1 MIVLKY
7 QKSGSSAFISH
18 KDLLRHV
25 SRILR
30 RANIPVNFSQGF
42 NPHSLIYFSPPLV
55 LGVSSTAEYL
65 SIDTNLEASEVL
77 KRYNDAVPKGLEAS
91 RVFTCEK
98 NPNLQAIVVAGDYIF
113 PTTQHNINAKN
124 SGLSVESG
132 DINADC
138 GNLDCDNDNLDEYFC
153 SKLYDD
159 GKFQTEYLKKG
170 EKIVENVEDKIFEV
184 GNSDGKLRMR
194 LALGNVTL
202 RPDRILSSLNQK
214 LDENMCLTDVVKVA
228 QYVMVDG
235 VLVDVDDYLDGLKKN
250 LK

>member
-7 QKSGSSAFISH
+7 QKSGSPAFISH

-113 PTTQHNINAKN
+113 PTTQHNINA
-124 SGLSVESG
+124 
-132 DINADC
+132 
-138 GNLDCDNDNLDEYFC
+138 DNGNLDEYFC
-153 SKLYDD
+153 EKLYDE
-159 GKFQTEYLKKG
+159 GKFQAEYLKKG
-170 EKIVENVEDKIFEV
+170 EKIVENVEDKIYEV

-202 RPDRILSSLNQK
+202 RPDRILYSLNQK
-214 LDENMCLTDVVKVA
+214 LDENMRLTDVVKVS
-228 QYVMVDG
+228 QYVMVDNE
-235 VLVDVDDYLDGLKKN
+235 LVDVDDYLDSINKSK
-250 LK
+250 

>member
-7 QKSGSSAFISH
+7 QKSGSPAFISH

-65 SIDTNLEASEVL
+65 SIDTNLDGEEVL
-77 KRYNDAVPKGLEAS
+77 KRYNNAVPSGLEAS
-91 RVFTCEK
+91 RVFTCAK

-113 PTTQHNINAKN
+113 PTTQHNISAKN
-124 SGLSVESG
+124 CSLNVES
-132 DINADC
+132 DNINVDC
-138 GNLDCDNDNLDEYFC
+138 GDLNDDNDNLDEYFC
-153 SKLYDD
+153 SKLFVD
-159 GKFQTEYLKKG
+159 GKFQAEYVKKG
-170 EKIVENVEDKIFEV
+170 EKTVEYVEDKIFAVESE
-184 GNSDGKLRMR
+184 NSKLRMR

-202 RPDRILSSLNQK
+202 RPDRILPSINERLG
-214 LDENMCLTDVVKVA
+214 ENMCLTDVVKVA
-228 QYVMVDG
+228 QYVMIDG
-235 VLVDVDDYLDGLKKN
+235 KLIDVDDYLESVEKN
-250 LK
+250 SK